1 MTGGPRYWNEDSQR
15 WEEADE
21 DGAADPGTGARG
33 EPAADEGGAPAVVW
47 PTPTVVSAGDPG
59 TGPAAPGGGGA
70 GPGDPGAPVA
80 DGTGATAAG
89 TPAGSA
95 APAAPDVSPSAP
107 TLTGLQWPGPVPPP
121 PSGGVTP
128 PPWTPADPY
137 PAPAHPAGTPLP
149 APGAGTGRRRLWL
162 VVGGAAA
169 VGVTLG
175 LVATLAARS
184 GDGTDDR
191 AGGPTVSASPSP
203 TDATSAPG
211 AQGVPPSAPADG
223 TTASA
228 PSPLADEPPAGY
240 ELFTDPEGFTIVR
253 PEGWTRE
260 DVDSKYGIDVVN
272 YYSADRTRRIQ
283 VFEVSEA
290 SPAESHALFL
300 SDAVQ
305 KAPGFTELSLTDGGS
320 GGDSVSRLEYLV
332 DSLTGQPDVGPWHVV
347 DERFTAADGKVY
359 AVAAYGPD
367 AEDRETRRQVLRTAL
382 GGFCP
387 PDTTCGS
394 GTG

>member
-15 WEEADE
+15 WEEADG
-21 DGAADPGTGARG
+21 DGAPGPGSGAPG
-33 EPAADEGGAPAVVW
+33 EPAAGEGGPPAVVW

-59 TGPAAPGGGGA
+59 TGPTAPGGGAA
-70 GPGDPGAPVA
+70 GPGAPGAPAA

-89 TPAGSA
+89 TPA

-121 PSGGVTP
+121 PPGGVTP

-137 PAPAHPAGTPLP
+137 PSGSHPPGTPLP
-149 APGAGTGRRRLWL
+149 APGPGAGRRRLWL

-184 GDGTDDR
+184 GGDTDER
-191 AGGPTVSASPSP
+191 ADKPAASASPSP
-203 TDATSAPG
+203 TAGSPEAGP
-211 AQGVPPSAPADG
+211 QGQPPSAPDG
-223 TTASA
+223 GGTASA
-228 PSPLADEPPAGY
+228 PSPLVGEPPAGY
-240 ELFTDPEGFTIVR
+240 RLFTDPEGFTIIR
-253 PEGWTRE
+253 PEGWSRE
-260 DVDSKYGIDVVN
+260 EVSSKYGIDVVN

-320 GGDSVSRLEYLV
+320 GDDSVSRLEYLV

-367 AEDRETRRQVLRTAL
+367 AEDRESRRQLLRTAL
-382 GGFCP
+382 DGFCP
-387 PDTTCGS
+387 PGTTCVG
-394 GTG
+394 GAG